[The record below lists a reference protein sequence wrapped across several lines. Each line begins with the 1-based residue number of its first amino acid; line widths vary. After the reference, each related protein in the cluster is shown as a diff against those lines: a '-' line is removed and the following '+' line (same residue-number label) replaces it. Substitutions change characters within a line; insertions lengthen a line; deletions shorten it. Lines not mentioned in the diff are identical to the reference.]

1 MQTFSGSRALGA
13 GFGLIARHPMAV
25 LVWVL
30 VYMLL
35 VLGPQGLMLWLT
47 IPDFIAI
54 GKSGETIQ
62 PNDPHLMAATARL
75 SSFQFLQ
82 MGGGIVWYAV
92 ISGAVFRA
100 MLEPQAGRFAFL
112 RLGIQEFWLAVGWV
126 MIGIAAGVVLFVG
139 MIPVVLAGAA
149 ASVAGETAAPGAG
162 ILIVMFLLFGVL
174 LWGWSRFCL
183 GLPMSFATRQFRLF
197 ESWDLTRGQSAKIIG
212 VGIALSVLVFIA
224 QIVLMVIVGAAGW
237 SWATSVW
244 EAVSKQP
251 ETWTRLVPVVAAA
264 AAVLAVFGVVAQ
276 VLFLAPLADI
286 YRQLDV
292 PEDELTAAG
301 T

>member
-1 MQTFSGSRALGA
+1 MQTFSGFRALGA
-13 GFGLIARHPMAV
+13 GLGLIVRHPMAV

-30 VYMLL
+30 VYALL
-35 VLGPQGLMLWLT
+35 VLAPQGLTLALIVPEFLAM
-47 IPDFIAI
+47 AEQ
-54 GKSGETIQ
+54 GEALD
-62 PNDPHLMAATARL
+62 PKDPHLMAFTARM
-75 SSFQFLQ
+75 SSFQLLQ
-82 MGGGIVWYAV
+82 MGGGIVWSAL

-126 MIGIAAGVVLFVG
+126 MIGIAAAMVLFVG
-139 MIPVVLAGAA
+139 MIPVILAGAV
-149 ASVAGETAAPGAG
+149 ASVAGETAAPGVG

-212 VGIALSVLVFIA
+212 VGIALSVVVLFA
-224 QIVLMVIVGAAGW
+224 EIVLIVVATAAGW
-237 SWATSVW
+237 SWAASAW
-244 EAVSKQP
+244 EGVSKQP
-251 ETWTRLVPVVAAA
+251 ETWTRLLPLVAAGGAVVAA
-264 AAVLAVFGVVAQ
+264 FSVVVQ

-292 PEDELTAAG
+292 VEGELTAAG

>member
-30 VYMLL
+30 VYALL
-35 VLGPQGLMLWLT
+35 VLTPQGLTLALVVPEFLAMAEQGDALN
-47 IPDFIAI
+47 P
-54 GKSGETIQ
+54 K
-62 PNDPHLMAATARL
+62 DPHLMAFSARM
-75 SSFQFLQ
+75 SSFQLLQ
-82 MGGGIVWYAV
+82 MGGGIVWYAL

-100 MLEPQAGRFAFL
+100 MLEPQADRFAFL

-126 MIGIAAGVVLFVG
+126 MIGIAAGVAIFVG
-139 MIPVVLAGAA
+139 MIPAVLMGAVGAA
-149 ASVAGETAAPGAG
+149 SGDTAAPAMGFMV
-162 ILIVMFLLFGVL
+162 IMFLLFGVL

-183 GLPMSFATRQFRLF
+183 GLPMSFATRHFRLF

-212 VGIALSVLVFIA
+212 VGIALSVLVFIV
-224 QIVLMVIVGAAGW
+224 QIVLMVIVGVAGW

-251 ETWTRLVPVVAAA
+251 ETWTRLLPLVAAA
-264 AAVLAVFGVVAQ
+264 GAVFAVFGVAAQ